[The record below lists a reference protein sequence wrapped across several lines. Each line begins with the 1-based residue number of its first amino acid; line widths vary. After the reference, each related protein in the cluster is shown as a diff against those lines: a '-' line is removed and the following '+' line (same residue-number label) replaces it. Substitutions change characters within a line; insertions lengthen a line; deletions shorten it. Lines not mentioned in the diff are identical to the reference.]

1 NHNSDEAHDRRLLEN
16 ESHNELFG
24 GAQRAENADL
34 ASPFRDGGVHRKKNH
49 QHTDT
54 NSNENDRLNES
65 IQRRHAVRHHQ
76 LCILFQ
82 RNRAICGENLFHLLD
97 NGVDLTRVL
106 QLHVKQRNPIHR
118 TRHALR
124 CLQRY
129 EQPCAFSVFH
139 NAGDLE
145 RVVQELHWIDNIDVS
160 GMRINVVHDDFIRRR
175 ERPALV
181 PNEAA
186 TNLVE
191 LVNIDT
197 VNDLETA

>member
-1 NHNSDEAHDRRLLEN
+1 M
-16 ESHNELFG
+16 
-24 GAQRAENADL
+24 
-34 ASPFRDGGVHRKKNH
+34 
-49 QHTDT
+49 
-54 NSNENDRLNES
+54 
-65 IQRRHAVRHHQ
+65 
-76 LCILFQ
+76 
-82 RNRAICGENLFHLLD
+82 
-97 NGVDLTRVL
+97 
-106 QLHVKQRNPIHR
+106 
-118 TRHALR
+118 
-124 CLQRY
+124 
-129 EQPCAFSVFH
+129 FH

-145 RVVQELHWIDNIDVS
+145 RVVQELHWIANIDVS